1 MSFNFS
7 PKTVSNGLVMYL
19 DAGNAKSYVSGGTN
33 WTDLSRGGNNGTLV
47 NGPTFNSV
55 NCGCMVFDG
64 VDDYVTSSISL
75 LTTFSFSVFVN
86 RYTTRVL
93 NESFMSTTG
102 NLNRFI
108 FSDGLGFYWRIRLL
122 DGTYTNL
129 STGSN
134 YVKLNTWYNISVTYD
149 GDVVNFYKNGQLT
162 HTFSGISV
170 YEEFGNTLYIGANL
184 TNSAY
189 FNGAVAT
196 TQIYNRSLS
205 ATEVLQNYN
214 ATKTRFI

>member
-1 MSFNFS
+1 MAGNIA
-7 PKTVSNGLVMYL
+7 PKVVLDGLILYL
-19 DAGNAKSYVSGGTN
+19 DAANTKSYTIGDTTWN
-33 WTDLSRGGNNGTLV
+33 DISRSGNNGTLV
-47 NGPTFNSV
+47 NGPTFSSNNGGS
-55 NCGCMVFDG
+55 MVFDG
-64 VDDYVTSSISL
+64 VDDYIINTLPLLSI
-75 LTTFSFSVFVN
+75 FSFSIFVN
-86 RYTTRVL
+86 RYTTPLV
-93 NESFMSTTG
+93 NESFMTTTG

-108 FSDGLGFYWRIRLL
+108 YSAGLGFYWRIRLL

-189 FNGAVAT
+189 FNGAVVT
-196 TQIYNRSLS
+196 TQIYNKALS
-205 ATEVLQNYN
+205 AQEVLQNYN